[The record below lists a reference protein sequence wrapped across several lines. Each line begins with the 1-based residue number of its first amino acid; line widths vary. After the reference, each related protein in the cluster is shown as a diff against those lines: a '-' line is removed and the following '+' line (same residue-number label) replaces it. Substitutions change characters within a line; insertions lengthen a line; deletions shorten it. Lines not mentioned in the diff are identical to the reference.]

1 MEKKGKEENTKKVK
15 KTKGDKKIPYTTR
28 FTKLLKA
35 TQKEYGKKAGKGI
48 AFAIA
53 KKKKWKT

>member
-1 MEKKGKEENTKKVK
+1 M
-15 KTKGDKKIPYTTR
+15 PYTTR